1 MSVPVFCKMFDCL
14 QGAPVEIASRTLNP
28 SSAGSGTLLEH
39 HLLPTETLNVLAKA
53 LYDNVAES
61 PDELSFRKG
70 DIMTVLERDTQGLEG
85 WWLCS
90 LHGRQGIVP
99 GNRLKILVGMY
110 DKQQQQ
116 QLQQPTSQPSPTQ
129 SHLSMP
135 QSAYNKLPPA
145 SQYTAMYPA
154 FSSSSANSTNPDGVY
169 MLPPSHGLP
178 ASSSLY
184 QVPTGPQ
191 PPQPQ
196 PKAPAVAQKQSQAQ
210 YPPTPQD
217 VYQVP
222 PSINVP
228 GQDIYQVPSTAGG
241 PCPGQDVYQVPPSVN
256 QTQDV
261 YQIPP
266 SIEKSW
272 DSPKPMGKVV
282 VPTRVGQVY
291 VYDTGKNEQ
300 DEYDVPRHLPPT
312 QDIYDVPPTRT
323 QYNQQV
329 YDIPPSVSKDVPDG
343 PIREETYDVPPHF
356 AKMKSLENQ
365 NQAYLSQIP
374 GGPEPPIPE
383 DVYDVPPPQLI
394 GKRQP
399 EGQEIYDI
407 PASLRKGGP
416 QDHHPADV
424 YDFPRERPAGE
435 ESGDYVYDVPPQ
447 VVRDAAATEELTV
460 SFKRLSASSTGSTR
474 SNLSTSS
481 LDMVPVRESSGP
493 GRLLLLDLDQAMERL
508 SRHQQAVE
516 SSVSL
521 LMSFISG
528 NWRSPTQM
536 ESNLPA
542 IRQAVDRI
550 RVAVRDLLEFAR
562 GAVANATQATDRTL
576 QTKLSKQVQKMEEA
590 FQGLVRNSQALD
602 SLGWSAAALMAP
614 STGTGGDD
622 LDRLVM
628 CARGVPDDTKQLASF
643 LHGNASLLFK
653 RTNKQQQLPLPPV
666 PHTGDGLGQLTNNNN
681 ISAYQSGI
689 PERANIQS
697 RPLPSPPKFSA
708 EEETP
713 DRPCETTEE
722 GWMED
727 YDYVHLQGKEEF
739 EKNQRQL
746 LEKGSIKHNKT
757 LLEQQQLK
765 QFERLEQEVSQPI
778 NSDISGWTPPSHYPQ
793 TPRSKLCMGDRQLLL
808 FYMEQCEANITTLT
822 NAIDAFY
829 SSINNNQP
837 PKIFVAHSKFVI
849 LSAHKL
855 VFIGDTLSRQ
865 AKSPEVRT
873 RVAQHSNTLCEKLKD
888 IVVSTKTAA
897 LQYPSPGAARDM
909 TERVRE
915 LAGCTQQFRM
925 ALNQL
930 LAM

>member
-1 MSVPVFCKMFDCL
+1 M
-14 QGAPVEIASRTLNP
+14 NY
-28 SSAGSGTLLEH
+28 
-39 HLLPTETLNVLAKA
+39 LNVLAKA

-116 QLQQPTSQPSPTQ
+116 QLQLPTSQPSPTQ
-129 SHLSMP
+129 SHLNLP
-135 QSAYNKLPPA
+135 QSAYSKLPPA
-145 SQYTAMYPA
+145 SQYTAMHPA
-154 FSSSSANSTNPDGVY
+154 FSSSSANSTNPDGIY

-178 ASSSLY
+178 APSSLY

-210 YPPTPQD
+210 YPPSP
-217 VYQVP
+217 
-222 PSINVP
+222 
-228 GQDIYQVPSTAGG
+228 QDIYQVPPTAGG
-241 PCPGQDVYQVPPSVN
+241 PCPGQDVYRGPPSVN
-256 QTQDV
+256 QTQDI

-272 DSPKPMGKVV
+272 DSPKSMGKVV
-282 VPTRVGQVY
+282 VPTRIGQVY

-343 PIREETYDVPPHF
+343 TVREETYDVPPHF

-435 ESGDYVYDVPPQ
+435 ESADYVYDVPPQ
-447 VVRDAAATEELTV
+447 VVHDAAATEELTV

-590 FQGLVRNSQALD
+590 FQGLVRYSQALD
-602 SLGWSAAALMAP
+602 TLGWSPAALMAP

-653 RTNKQQQLPLPPV
+653 RTNKQQQLPLSPV
-666 PHTGDGLGQLTNNNN
+666 PHTGDVLGQLTNNN
-681 ISAYQSGI
+681 ISAYQSGT

-697 RPLPSPPKFSA
+697 RPLPSPPKFSP

-713 DRPCETTEE
+713 DRPYETTEE

-739 EKNQRQL
+739 EKNQKQL
-746 LEKGSIKHNKT
+746 LEKGSIKHHKT

-765 QFERLEQEVSQPI
+765 QFERLEQEVSRPI
-778 NSDISGWTPPSHYPQ
+778 NSDISGWTPPSQYPQ

-930 LAM
+930 LAI

>member
-1 MSVPVFCKMFDCL
+1 MHVP
-14 QGAPVEIASRTLNP
+14 
-28 SSAGSGTLLEH
+28 GSPFPLFPLFQ
-39 HLLPTETLNVLAKA
+39 NVLAKA

-70 DIMTVLERDTQGLEG
+70 DIMTVLERDTQGLDG

-116 QLQQPTSQPSPTQ
+116 QSPT
-129 SHLSMP
+129 P
-135 QSAYNKLPPA
+135 QSTLPTIAYTKPPPA
-145 SQYTAMYPA
+145 AQYTAMHPA
-154 FSSSSANSTNPDGVY
+154 YTCTSPPTPGNPDNVY
-169 MLPPSHGLP
+169 MLPPSHGKTAP
-178 ASSSLY
+178 SSLY

-196 PKAPAVAQKQSQAQ
+196 PKAPALTQKQGHGKYHPAGQEIYQ
-210 YPPTPQD
+210 VPPSMGAPGQE

-222 PSINVP
+222 PA
-228 GQDIYQVPSTAGG
+228 AGG
-241 PCPGQDVYQVPPSVN
+241 SCPGQDVYQVPPSLN
-256 QTQDV
+256 KKQEI

-266 SIEKSW
+266 SLDKRSW
-272 DSPKPMGKVV
+272 DSSKTLGKVV

-291 VYDTGKNEQ
+291 VYDTGKSEQ
-300 DEYDVPRHLPPT
+300 DEYDVPRHLPPS
-312 QDIYDVPPTRT
+312 QDIYDVPPTRG

-329 YDIPPSVSKDVPDG
+329 YDTPPMAMKGPTSRDAQEIYDTPPSVDKNQLLSQQTVYDFPPSVSKDVPDG

-356 AKMKSLENQ
+356 AKMKSLDCHIE
-365 NQAYLSQIP
+365 AT
-374 GGPEPPIPE
+374 PEPQIPE
-383 DVYDVPPPQLI
+383 DVYDVPPPPLA
-394 GKRQP
+394 GKPQS
-399 EGQEIYDI
+399 EAQEIYDI
-407 PASLRKGGP
+407 PTSLRKTGP
-416 QDHHPADV
+416 QEQHPGDV
-424 YDFPRERPAGE
+424 YDFPRERPAVGE
-435 ESGDYVYDVPPQ
+435 ESGDHVYDVPPQ

-481 LDMVPVRESSGP
+481 LDMVPVRDSTVP
-493 GRLLLLDLDQAMERL
+493 GRLLPLDLEQAMERL
-508 SRHQQAVE
+508 SRLQQAVE
-516 SSVSL
+516 SSASL

-536 ESNLPA
+536 ESSLPS
-542 IRQAVDRI
+542 IRQASERL

-562 GAVANATQATDRTL
+562 GAVANAAQATDRTL
-576 QTKLSKQVQKMEEA
+576 QAKLNKQVQKMEEA
-590 FQGLVRNSQALD
+590 FQGLVKYTQALD
-602 SLGWSAAALMAP
+602 AIGWAPTALVAAPPAG
-614 STGTGGDD
+614 SGGDD

-666 PHTGDGLGQLTNNNN
+666 PHVGDQLTNNNN
-681 ISAYQSGI
+681 VSAYQTGV

-697 RPLPSPPKFSA
+697 RPLPSPPKFTA

-713 DRPCETTEE
+713 DRPYETTEE

-746 LEKGSIKHNKT
+746 LEKGSINRHNKT
-757 LLEQQQLK
+757 QLEQQQLK
-765 QFERLEQEVSQPI
+765 QFERLEQEVSRPI
-778 NSDISGWTPPSHYPQ
+778 NNDISGWTPPPHYP
-793 TPRSKLCMGDRQLLL
+793 PPSRSKLCMGDRQLLL
-808 FYMEQCEANITTLT
+808 FYSEQCEANITTLT

-865 AKSPEVRT
+865 AKSPEVRS
-873 RVAQHSNTLCEKLKD
+873 RVAQHSNALCDKLKD
-888 IVVSTKTAA
+888 IVMSTKTAA

-915 LAGCTQQFRM
+915 LSGCTQQFRM